1 MNAGPRPLLRVSSHD
16 PLSSYLFIYLFRLSL
31 DWIFRGG
38 KNKKIT
44 KYREFK
50 SNLFGLIKIIG
61 NKFLNVE
68 EEITSRLRLFEVWV
82 SNYNKMFNFRK
93 SKGFILYIESRRLI
107 SEYDV
112 LVEQT
117 RVRASVRG
125 YA

>member
-50 SNLFGLIKIIG
+50 SNLLFGLIKIIG
-61 NKFLNVE
+61 NKFLNVDFE
-68 EEITSRLRLFEVWV
+68 EEITSRLCLFEVWV

-93 SKGFILYIESRRLI
+93 SKGLFYI
-107 SEYDV
+107 
-112 LVEQT
+112 
-117 RVRASVRG
+117 
-125 YA
+125 

>member
-1 MNAGPRPLLRVSSHD
+1 MLINALRDLCPLRTRLIPRWPMNAGPRPLLRVSSHD

-61 NKFLNVE
+61 NKFLNVDFE
-68 EEITSRLRLFEVWV
+68 EEITS
-82 SNYNKMFNFRK
+82 FR
-93 SKGFILYIESRRLI
+93 SLGIEL
-107 SEYDV
+107 
-112 LVEQT
+112 
-117 RVRASVRG
+117 
-125 YA
+125 